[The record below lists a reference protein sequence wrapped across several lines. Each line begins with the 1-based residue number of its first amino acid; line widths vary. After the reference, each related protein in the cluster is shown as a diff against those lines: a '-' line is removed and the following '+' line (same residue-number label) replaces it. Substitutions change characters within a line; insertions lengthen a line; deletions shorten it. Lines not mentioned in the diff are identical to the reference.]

1 MMSEDK
7 AMANTSAT
15 TTAATESLDSKSVD
29 KQLMME
35 MSEYRNDFID
45 FFLSVYGK
53 QFDKRFR
60 EVTDA
65 LAAETEAPE
74 KADRFRAIRDQ
85 HMRQC
90 EASLEKRLDAEFERL
105 FGDQSVIDKLLTDVT
120 DKPADDELPAIQE
133 ALRPVKRQF
142 VDQLQNLERLMTE
155 RLDSKTNELSE
166 LTESVA
172 QAFTEY
178 EAKRKSLQKSVLKMV
193 NKLETIESPEL
204 D

>member
-1 MMSEDK
+1 MSEDK

-15 TTAATESLDSKSVD
+15 TTAATESLALESVD
-29 KQLMME
+29 K

-65 LAAETEAPE
+65 FAAETEAPE

-90 EASLEKRLDAEFERL
+90 EASLEKRLDAEFARL

-120 DKPADDELPAIQE
+120 TDKPVDDELPAIQE
-133 ALRPVKRQF
+133 ALRPVKQQF
-142 VDQLQNLERLMTE
+142 VDRLQNLERLMDE